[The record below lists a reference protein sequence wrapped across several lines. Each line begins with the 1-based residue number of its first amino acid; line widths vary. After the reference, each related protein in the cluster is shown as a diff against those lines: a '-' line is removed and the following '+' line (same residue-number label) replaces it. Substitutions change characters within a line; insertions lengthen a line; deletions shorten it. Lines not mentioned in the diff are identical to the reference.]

1 MNFIE
6 QLVAP
11 PALNIWTLFQC
22 SYIECG
28 SEPRVES
35 RSFDVQSSGMLPRVG
50 SRTFDGTW
58 KWWNLVVIL
67 CTFWYAFLSHFSHF
81 EIYGLFFML
90 TPYLFI
96 FPRLDC
102 SAEISP
108 LLKLTNF
115 FGITYSWFSP
125 IWFCLMNKMVE
136 IILSH
141 FWAHIQV
148 FVIFRPNL
156 FDKHTKFR
164 WFWRFPTKGQ

>member
-35 RSFDVQSSGMLPRVG
+35 RSFDVKSSGMLPRIG
-50 SRTFDGTW
+50 SRAFDGTL
-58 KWWNLVVIL
+58 KWWNFVVIL
-67 CTFWYAFLSHFSHF
+67 CTTWYAFLSHFSYF
-81 EIYGLFFML
+81 GIYGLFFML

-125 IWFCLMNKMVE
+125 IWFCLMNKMVK

-141 FWAHIQV
+141 FWVHI
-148 FVIFRPNL
+148 
-156 FDKHTKFR
+156 
-164 WFWRFPTKGQ
+164 